1 MEKSKVKKTVKRPIK
16 LSEINKLSMCVFIVN
31 REYENQIKTRL
42 HDLQARVVS
51 IIRGIGVSR
60 YSMFSSLKVGT
71 SDMVVI
77 LAISRVED
85 TKKVMKTISIEFSL
99 AKPGNGKSF
108 VIDVDGYL
116 GAKAKFIGDWYEHFW

>member
-1 MEKSKVKKTVKRPIK
+1 MEKLKAKKTIKKQIK
-16 LSEINKLSMCVFIVN
+16 LSEINELSMCVFIVN

-42 HDLQARVVS
+42 HSLDARVVS
-51 IIRGIGVSR
+51 IIRGVGVSR

-77 LAISRVED
+77 LAITRIED

-108 VIDVDGYL
+108 VVDVDGYL
-116 GAKAKFIGDWYEHFW
+116 GAKAKFMGDWYEYFW

>member
-1 MEKSKVKKTVKRPIK
+1 MGKLKAKKPIKKQIK
-16 LSEINKLSMCVFIVN
+16 LSEINELSMCVFIVN

-42 HDLQARVVS
+42 HSLDARVVS
-51 IIRGIGVSR
+51 IIRGVGVSR

-77 LAISRVED
+77 LAITRIED

-108 VIDVDGYL
+108 VVDVDGYL
-116 GAKAKFIGDWYEHFW
+116 GAKAKFMGDWYEHFW